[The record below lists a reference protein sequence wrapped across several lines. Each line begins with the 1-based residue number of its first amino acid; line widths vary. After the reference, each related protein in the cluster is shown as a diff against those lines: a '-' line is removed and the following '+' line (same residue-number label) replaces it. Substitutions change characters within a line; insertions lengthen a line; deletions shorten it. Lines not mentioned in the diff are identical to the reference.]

1 MNIAKETNGQKANV
15 YIKKKKDFKFYLMRD
30 WQLYLLLLPPLIA
43 VGVFKYAPMFGLT
56 IAFKNYNIIKGFAGS
71 PWAGFDIF
79 QKIFTMPDFYKALK
93 NTLVLNILNLA
104 IGFPMP
110 IILAIL
116 LNEIK
121 NKSFKKVSQTILY
134 LPHFLS
140 WVIISGI
147 FYQLLSPTTGL
158 VNVLIM
164 RAGGEAIPF
173 LTEKWHWLVS
183 YVLIGVW
190 QTMGWGTIIYLAAIT
205 GVSAELYE
213 AATVDGAGRW
223 AKIVNVTLPSIK
235 TTIVT
240 MLIMNLG
247 KIMGS
252 SFEQA
257 NSLGNSLV
265 RDFSEVIATFVY
277 SKGLQAG
284 NYSVATAVGL
294 FQSVVG
300 LILVVTADR
309 VAKKMGES
317 GLI

>member
-1 MNIAKETNGQKANV
+1 MNIAKGSADKATV
-15 YIKKKKDFKFYLMRD
+15 YVKKKKGFKFYLMRD

-43 VGVFKYAPMFGLT
+43 VAVFKYAPLFGLT
-56 IAFKNYNIIKGFAGS
+56 IAFKDYNIIKGFAKS
-71 PWAGFDIF
+71 PWVGFAVFEKIF
-79 QKIFTMPDFYKALK
+79 QMKDFYIALK
-93 NTLVLNILNLA
+93 NTLVLNILNLV
-104 IGFPMP
+104 IGFPTP

-121 NKSFKKVSQTILY
+121 NAAFKKTSQTLLY

-158 VNVLIM
+158 VNVFVT
-164 RAGGEAIPF
+164 RAGGTAIPF

-190 QTMGWGTIIYLAAIT
+190 QAMGWGTIIFLAAIA

-223 AKIVNVTLPSIK
+223 DKIIHVTLPSIK
-235 TTIVT
+235 GTIVT
-240 MLIMNLG
+240 MLILNLG

-257 NSLGNSLV
+257 NSLGNAMV

-277 SKGLQAG
+277 AKGLQSG

-300 LILVVTADR
+300 LILVLSADK